1 MKKWMGL
8 GMSALLLIAA
18 LTGCGTTQQETA
30 SNEIS
35 VSRTDSHY
43 PVTVESYNYA
53 GDVVTTTYEKAPE
66 RVIAVYQGSIETM
79 LALGLEEHVVASYGL
94 DNAVKEE
101 WEDGLS
107 KMNYHEE
114 VFAPS
119 KEDVM
124 MLEPDMIFSWG
135 SLFGEKKLGDVDQ
148 WISRGTNT
156 YINTNTRAGGY
167 DRTLEHEY
175 TDILNIGKIFDVE
188 EKAQALV
195 DEMKQEIEDAL
206 AKTKGKEAQTVSVI
220 EFLNDDISNYGAS
233 SLAGDMIT
241 QLGGELAAPDAKQV
255 GKEDL
260 VEQNPDVIFV
270 VYMENSGDDGEDVK
284 STCVAKVMEDPAFAS
299 LDAVKNGRVYP
310 IMLGDMYAS
319 GARTIDGIR
328 NFAAGLYPELNKI
341 IQKWVIQRE
350 PIFYHFVGS
359 AVWCTDCFIVI
370 CGYHW
375 FQQYLY
381 GRCI

>member
-1 MKKWMGL
+1 MN
-8 GMSALLLIAA
+8 LLKGSCGFLFYLHLKGSNKYEKMDGFRYVGAIVSAA

-35 VSRTDSHY
+35 VSQTDSHY

-135 SLFGEKKLGDVDQ
+135 SLFGEKK
-148 WISRGTNT
+148 
-156 YINTNTRAGGY
+156 
-167 DRTLEHEY
+167 
-175 TDILNIGKIFDVE
+175 
-188 EKAQALV
+188 
-195 DEMKQEIEDAL
+195 
-206 AKTKGKEAQTVSVI
+206 
-220 EFLNDDISNYGAS
+220 
-233 SLAGDMIT
+233 
-241 QLGGELAAPDAKQV
+241 
-255 GKEDL
+255 
-260 VEQNPDVIFV
+260 
-270 VYMENSGDDGEDVK
+270 
-284 STCVAKVMEDPAFAS
+284 
-299 LDAVKNGRVYP
+299 
-310 IMLGDMYAS
+310 
-319 GARTIDGIR
+319 IR
-328 NFAAGLYPELNKI
+328 RCRPMDF
-341 IQKWVIQRE
+341 QR
-350 PIFYHFVGS
+350 Y
-359 AVWCTDCFIVI
+359 
-370 CGYHW
+370 
-375 FQQYLY
+375 QYLY
-381 GRCI
+381 

>member
-35 VSRTDSHY
+35 VSQTDSHY

-195 DEMKQEIEDAL
+195 DEMKHEIEDAL
-206 AKTKGKEAQTVSVI
+206 AKTKGKEAQTGSVI
-220 EFLNDDISNYGAS
+220 EFLNDDIS
-233 SLAGDMIT
+233 
-241 QLGGELAAPDAKQV
+241 K
-255 GKEDL
+255 
-260 VEQNPDVIFV
+260 
-270 VYMENSGDDGEDVK
+270 
-284 STCVAKVMEDPAFAS
+284 
-299 LDAVKNGRVYP
+299 
-310 IMLGDMYAS
+310 
-319 GARTIDGIR
+319 
-328 NFAAGLYPELNKI
+328 
-341 IQKWVIQRE
+341 
-350 PIFYHFVGS
+350 
-359 AVWCTDCFIVI
+359 
-370 CGYHW
+370 
-375 FQQYLY
+375 
-381 GRCI
+381 

>member
-1 MKKWMGL
+1 M
-8 GMSALLLIAA
+8 
-18 LTGCGTTQQETA
+18 
-30 SNEIS
+30 
-35 VSRTDSHY
+35 
-43 PVTVESYNYA
+43 TVESYNYA

-328 NFAAGLYPELNKI
+328 NFAAGLYPELN
-341 IQKWVIQRE
+341 Q
-350 PIFYHFVGS
+350 
-359 AVWCTDCFIVI
+359 
-370 CGYHW
+370 
-375 FQQYLY
+375 
-381 GRCI
+381 

>member
-35 VSRTDSHY
+35 VSQTDSHY

-206 AKTKGKEAQTVSVI
+206 AKTKGKE
-220 EFLNDDISNYGAS
+220 
-233 SLAGDMIT
+233 
-241 QLGGELAAPDAKQV
+241 
-255 GKEDL
+255 DL

-328 NFAAGLYPELNKI
+328 NFAAGLYPELN
-341 IQKWVIQRE
+341 Q
-350 PIFYHFVGS
+350 
-359 AVWCTDCFIVI
+359 
-370 CGYHW
+370 
-375 FQQYLY
+375 
-381 GRCI
+381 